1 MKGSVAVYLLSEAKS
16 IAGGSINKFLRGKS
30 YNSCRCGILLLT
42 TAMDGLNLERFIE
55 DVNIPSTKLLQEL
68 KNQANEEDMPE
79 VPSTLQDMV
88 KKYDLY
94 MEETLNRKMAQNAQ
108 FLMTYAKIFGLIQL
122 MQHAVKINDL
132 ALYSFAHFEVT
143 SVFFM
148 TNHPIMIVGCLCVP
162 STLLI

>member
-1 MKGSVAVYLLSEAKS
+1 
-16 IAGGSINKFLRGKS
+16 
-30 YNSCRCGILLLT
+30 
-42 TAMDGLNLERFIE
+42 
-55 DVNIPSTKLLQEL
+55 
-68 KNQANEEDMPE
+68 MPE
-79 VPSTLQDMV
+79 VPSTLQDVV